1 MSNFLEIQPGISLH
15 YQTFGNPSAI
25 PVLFVHGGPGA
36 CCEDY
41 QNINQKFFNTANY
54 YVIEVDQR
62 GTGKSQPSV
71 RDNHTNMQH
80 YLDITITQM
89 SSDFEL
95 LRKHLNITKWL
106 VFGGS
111 WGSTLGLDYACTYPS
126 VCLGLILRGIFLNT
140 KAEHDAIYARKSF
153 TNDVRRLKEFDIFH
167 ELALKEDDKLEPN
180 DSKYSSERERASR
193 IWKHCS

>member
-41 QNINQKFFNTANY
+41 QNINQKFFNIANY

-62 GTGKSQPSV
+62 GTGKSKPSV

-111 WGSTLGLDYACTYPS
+111 WGSTLGLDYACTYPT

-140 KAEHDAIYARKSF
+140 KPEHDAIYARKSF
-153 TNDVRRLKEFDIFH
+153 ANNVRRLKEFDIFH
-167 ELALKEDDKLEPN
+167 ELALKEDDKLDQN
-180 DSKYSSERERASR
+180 DSQR
-193 IWKHCS
+193 